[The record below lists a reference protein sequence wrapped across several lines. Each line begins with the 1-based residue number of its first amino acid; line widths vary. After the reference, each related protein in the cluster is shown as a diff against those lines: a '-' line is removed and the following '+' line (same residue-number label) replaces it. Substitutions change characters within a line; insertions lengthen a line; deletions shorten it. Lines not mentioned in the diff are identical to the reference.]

1 MCCDSCGLKELD
13 MTERLKACTHT
24 VMITYPPKKGGGLNS
39 QNSMENNTHKV
50 IQIDVC
56 GLKHICSN
64 ASTVGLLGM
73 YFC

>member
-1 MCCDSCGLKELD
+1 
-13 MTERLKACTHT
+13 MTEQLNVCTHT
-24 VMITYPPKKGGGLNS
+24 VMIKKRRGLNS
-39 QNSMENNTHKV
+39 QNSMEDNTHKV

-64 ASTVGLLGM
+64 VSTIGLLDM